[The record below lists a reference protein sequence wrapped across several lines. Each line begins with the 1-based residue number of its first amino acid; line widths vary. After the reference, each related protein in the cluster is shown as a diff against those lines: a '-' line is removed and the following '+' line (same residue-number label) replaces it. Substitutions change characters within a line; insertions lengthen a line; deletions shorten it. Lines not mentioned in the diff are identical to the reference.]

1 VFGPSLPRGEGSGPT
16 GPLRISGAAS
26 RLGVV
31 VRRPPRYDHAR
42 AAADFPSQGDR
53 GRAASTPSNG
63 SLAFTR
69 RRAVRVWGLL
79 LGVPA
84 CLPAA
89 SLRGGMLAIGRATW
103 PSGHQLR
110 SWSVTRG
117 LECPRR
123 VCAVDAR
130 RDAEPSKACWDI
142 SSTTGFGVQG
152 KGKCAARGARGSW
165 LRTCSAPGLTSA
177 WRHWVNESTFPSGST
192 EALWA
197 CLAAYIAAS
206 ADLKR
211 ASASDPP

>member
-1 VFGPSLPRGEGSGPT
+1 MFGPSLPRGEGSGPT

-103 PSGHQLR
+103 PSGASTQ
-110 SWSVTRG
+110 VV
-117 LECPRR
+117 ECHSRARMPKTSLCGRR
-123 VCAVDAR
+123 PPGCR
-130 RDAEPSKACWDI
+130 
-142 SSTTGFGVQG
+142 TVQG
-152 KGKCAARGARGSW
+152 LLGHLVDHRVWRSGEGKMCSEG
-165 LRTCSAPGLTSA
+165 RT
-177 WRHWVNESTFPSGST
+177 RQ
-192 EALWA
+192 
-197 CLAAYIAAS
+197 LATYVFGTRTDQRMAS
-206 ADLKR
+206 LGE
-211 ASASDPP
+211 